1 MLLKK
6 RSHAPMGPKAF
17 TIVEV
22 VVALGLFASA
32 LTVLSLA
39 VHSSYLSLFSFET
52 QIQHEEDLRF
62 LRHHLPYVLSKEEL
76 LSGGKV
82 RVPHA
87 GIVYWS
93 AIIEPTAIINCHK
106 IILSYEFENREPVQE
121 TYWRYIRNW
130 AKPDEVNTIVLKK
143 REGKVGF
150 NRLQPNP

>member
-1 MLLKK
+1 MKK
-6 RSHAPMGPKAF
+6 RFDLNIQPKAF

-76 LSGGKV
+76 LRGGKV

-87 GIVYWS
+87 GVVHWS
-93 AIIEPTAIINCHK
+93 AIIEPTNILNCHK
-106 IILSYEFENREPVQE
+106 IILSYDFEDKAPIQE
-121 TYWRYIRNW
+121 TYLRYIRNW
-130 AKPDEVNTIVLKK
+130 ISPDEVNTISLKK
-143 REGKVGF
+143 REGRVGF
-150 NRLQPNP
+150 NRLQPTP